1 MEQSK
6 ENDRKY
12 STNSDELFLLL
23 YMVSDMICL
32 GVPPPLPPAGL
43 LPGGAATLPPALPQ
57 QELQPG
63 AQHHRP
69 GAVLQRA
76 GVRAEV

>member
-23 YMVSDMICL
+23 YMVSDLMWP

-43 LPGGAATLPPALPQ
+43 LRGGAAPLPPALPQ

-63 AQHHRP
+63 AQQHRP
-69 GAVLQRA
+69 GTVLQRA